1 MYVYD
6 KAASV
11 ILDALWER
19 PDFRA
24 FFYQH
29 HYTLSDLG
37 PLIHQVFVPAY
48 LRVKASLQGGELE
61 LLEAQVAEDV
71 LVPLYRRP
79 NFRHMWESW
88 DQKTRDAFVREQIE
102 MILAREMMQQHEA
115 LFADAYRQAFMAYLD
130 AR

>member
-11 ILDALWER
+11 VLDTLWER
-19 PDFRA
+19 LDFRA

-29 HYTLSDLG
+29 DYTLSDLG

-61 LLEAQVAEDV
+61 LLEAQVADDV
-71 LVPLYRRP
+71 LVPLYQRP
-79 NFRHMWESW
+79 NFREMWESW
-88 DQKTRDAFVREQIE
+88 DQETRDAFVREQIE
-102 MILAREMMQQHEA
+102 MALAREMMQHHEA
-115 LFADAYRQAFMAYLD
+115 LFMEAYRRAFVAYLE